1 MSSTESELE
10 KAADSMFNKD
20 DFELILTCAVRYV
33 IGRATYMPSVV
44 IGFITPLIH
53 TLSKRTLAVMLI
65 DISEAPSLGM
75 EIDKEMWLTFSAAL
89 DAEYKRRKDEDR
101 EDASIPDPFA

>member
-10 KAADSMFNKD
+10 KDADSMFNKD

-53 TLSKRTLAVMLI
+53 TLSKRTLAVMLT
-65 DISEAPSLGM
+65 DIAEAPSLGM
-75 EIDKEMWLTFSAAL
+75 DVDKEMWLKFSSAL
-89 DAEYKRRKDEDR
+89 EKEYDHRK
-101 EDASIPDPFA
+101 